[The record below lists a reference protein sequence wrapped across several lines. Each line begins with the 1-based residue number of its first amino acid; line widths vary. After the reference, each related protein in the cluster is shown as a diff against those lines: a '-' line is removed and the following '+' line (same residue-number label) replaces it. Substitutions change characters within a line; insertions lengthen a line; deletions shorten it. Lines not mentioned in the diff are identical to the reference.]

1 MPLQDCARQ
10 QTASMQQAPSCNKSS
25 FYFAWPLKKVKV
37 KLPIRDRGP
46 FSDAASFVGEDE
58 DWKCV
63 SRCPT
68 KYPEK
73 EIKSCISAPH
83 IPHFSPTSSIL
94 RCQKFYNVCSI
105 NHSHNILSLQT
116 KTSKLKQ
123 SPTMEQGCAL
133 IVPSHSHG

>member
-1 MPLQDCARQ
+1 MVAVARLCKTADSFDATGAKLQQ
-10 QTASMQQAPSCNKSS
+10 KPFLLLLFT
-25 FYFAWPLKKVKV
+25 YWPLKKVKV

-58 DWKCV
+58 DCKCV

-94 RCQKFYNVCSI
+94 Q
-105 NHSHNILSLQT
+105 
-116 KTSKLKQ
+116 
-123 SPTMEQGCAL
+123 
-133 IVPSHSHG
+133 